1 MPKKQKQKNWDEKEK
16 AVTVI
21 SYCAGILGCW
31 VTTWLWAN
39 PNNNNTHGSL
49 TVAERLNASLQKRHS
64 DISLWQRSAQ
74 LNKTGLLTAQD
85 HNI

>member
-21 SYCAGILGCW
+21 SYCAGILCW

-74 LNKTGLLTAQD
+74 LNKTGLLAAQD